1 MSLQLCCS
9 TAPVG
14 VTPFLF
20 FTPFTTMTTLTL
32 LNNLHHLQSTIT
44 AVWMGF
50 SELFTAAAM
59 LWCLNAL
66 ARAIRIVYIAGL
78 YTGYV
83 SKRYIIPALLW
94 TADHISLLIS
104 KIDWAEVRII
114 VTECSKVILAAVVAA
129 VSFSIDHLR
138 RDIPL
143 AYNWVERNFIDVPDA
158 NVTELQ
164 LKPVRTIRRHGRLVP
179 VGFAS

>member
-1 MSLQLCCS
+1 
-9 TAPVG
+9 
-14 VTPFLF
+14 
-20 FTPFTTMTTLTL
+20 MTTLTI

-66 ARAIRIVYIAGL
+66 ARAIRIVYVAGL
-78 YTGYV
+78 WTGYIC
-83 SKRYIIPALLW
+83 KRYIIPALLW

-114 VTECSKVILAAVVAA
+114 FTECAKVILAATVAA
-129 VSFSIDHLR
+129 VSFLIDHLR

-143 AYNWVERNFIDVPDA
+143 AYAWVERNFIDVPDA
-158 NVTELQ
+158 NVTTLQ
-164 LKPVRTIRRHGRLVP
+164 LTPSRTVRRHGRIIP
-179 VGFAS
+179 VGFA